1 MEAPFGAKVPK
12 KGRKVNDMKRLKKAL
27 ALALALTVVMAF
39 SGLSVFAADGDAPA
53 TGAMTGPRVSCRE
66 RRSMPRQRHCGF
78 RASTPLVSAGRH
90 GDSQSGDSAR

>member
-39 SGLSVFAADGDAPA
+39 SGLSVFAATGDLDVDAKVTV
-53 TGAMTGPRVSCRE
+53 TGFE
-66 RRSMPRQRHCGF
+66 
-78 RASTPLVSAGRH
+78 
-90 GDSQSGDSAR
+90 

>member
-39 SGLSVFAADGDAPA
+39 SGLSVFAAPSDKVSVTVSGVMAGDTVHLYKLA
-53 TGAMTGPRVSCRE
+53 TPTIGADNQMNLT
-66 RRSMPRQRHCGF
+66 
-78 RASTPLVSAGRH
+78 
-90 GDSQSGDSAR
+90 